1 MIYGFAVVWEHVD
14 RLINGLIN
22 TVILSV
28 LSAIVALILGSLVAI
43 LLMSSNRAVA
53 LCVQGMVDLMRCVP
67 FLMLIYLVYYGLP
80 HFGLNLDNWTSG
92 LGALVL
98 YNTAYMAEILRGIWR
113 RLRKETIEA
122 ATAFGFAGSRLYTRI
137 VFPQVFLAAGPMVG
151 NQLIQIIK
159 DTAFLTIIAVPEL
172 TQAASAIQA
181 QYFVPFAAFIA
192 AIFLYWALCALVECG
207 VFVVERWAE
216 ARR

>member
-80 HFGLNLDNWTSG
+80 HLGLNLDNWTSG
-92 LGALVL
+92 LGALAL

-113 RLRKETIEA
+113 RLPKETIEA

>member
-28 LSAIVALILGSLVAI
+28 LSAIAALILGSLVAI

-53 LCVQGMVDLMRCVP
+53 FCVQGMVDLMRCVP

-113 RLRKETIEA
+113 RLPKETIEA

-172 TQAASAIQA
+172 TQAASAL
-181 QYFVPFAAFIA
+181 QYCNCAAPA
-192 AIFLYWALCALVECG
+192 G
-207 VFVVERWAE
+207 G
-216 ARR
+216 

>member
-1 MIYGFAVVWEHVD
+1 MMYGFAVVWKHAD
-14 RLINGLIN
+14 LIINGLIN
-22 TVILSV
+22 TVILS
-28 LSAIVALILGSLVAI
+28 LLGAIVALVLGSLVAI

-53 LCVQGMVDLMRCVP
+53 FGVQGMVDLMRCVP
-67 FLMLIYLVYYGLP
+67 FLMLVYLVYYGLP
-80 HFGLNLDNWTSG
+80 HLGLNLDNWTSG

-113 RLRKETIEA
+113 RLPQETIEA
-122 ATAFGFAGSRLYTRI
+122 ATAFGFAGSRLYIRI
-137 VFPQVFLAAGPMVG
+137 IFPQVFLAAAPMVG

-192 AIFLYWALCALVECG
+192 AIFLYWALCATVEGG

>member
-1 MIYGFAVVWEHVD
+1 MYGFVVVWEHVD

-28 LSAIVALILGSLVAI
+28 LGAIAALILGSLVAI

-53 LCVQGMVDLMRCVP
+53 FCMQGMVDLMRCVP
-67 FLMLIYLVYYGLP
+67 FLMLVYLVYYGLP
-80 HFGLNLDNWTSG
+80 HLGLDFDNWTSG

-113 RLRKETIEA
+113 SLPKETIEA
-122 ATAFGFAGSRLYTRI
+122 ATAFGFAGPRLYTRI
-137 VFPQVFLAAGPMVG
+137 IFPQVFLAAGPMVG

-159 DTAFLTIIAVPEL
+159 DTAFLTVIAVPEL

-192 AIFLYWALCALVECG
+192 AIFLYWALCALVEGG

>member
-1 MIYGFAVVWEHVD
+1 MMYGFAVVWEHVD

-53 LCVQGMVDLMRCVP
+53 LCMQGMVDLMRCVP

-113 RLRKETIEA
+113 RLPKETIEA

-172 TQAASAIQA
+172 TQATSAIQA

-192 AIFLYWALCALVECG
+192 AIFLYWALCALIECG

>member
-1 MIYGFAVVWEHVD
+1 MYGFAVVWEHVD
-14 RLINGLIN
+14 RLISGLIN

-28 LSAIVALILGSLVAI
+28 LGAIVALILGSLVAI

-53 LCVQGMVDLMRCVP
+53 FCVQGMVDLMRCVP

-98 YNTAYMAEILRGIWR
+98 YHTAYMAEILRGIWR
-113 RLRKETIEA
+113 RLPKETIEA

-192 AIFLYWALCALVECG
+192 AIFLYWALCALIECG

>member
-1 MIYGFAVVWEHVD
+1 MIYGFAVVWEHFD

-22 TVILSV
+22 TLILSV

-53 LCVQGMVDLMRCVP
+53 FCVQGMVDLMRCVP

-80 HFGLNLDNWTSG
+80 HFGLNFDNWTSG
-92 LGALVL
+92 LGALAL

-113 RLRKETIEA
+113 HLPKETIEA

-192 AIFLYWALCALVECG
+192 AIFLYWALCALVEFG
-207 VFVVERWAE
+207 VLVVDRWAE

>member
-22 TVILSV
+22 TVMLSV

-113 RLRKETIEA
+113 RLPKETIEA

>member
-1 MIYGFAVVWEHVD
+1 MMYGFAVVWKHVD
-14 RLINGLIN
+14 LIVNGLLN
-22 TVILSV
+22 TVILSLV
-28 LSAIVALILGSLVAI
+28 GAIAALILGSLVAI
-43 LLMSSNRAVA
+43 LLMSSNRVVA
-53 LCVQGMVDLMRCVP
+53 FCVQGLVDLMRCVP
-67 FLMLIYLVYYGLP
+67 FLMLVYLVYYGLP
-80 HFGLNLDNWTSG
+80 HLGFNFDNWTSG

-113 RLRKETIEA
+113 SLPKETIEA
-122 ATAFGFAGSRLYTRI
+122 ATAFGFSGPRLYTRI
-137 VFPQVFLAAGPMVG
+137 IFPQVFLAAGPMVG

-181 QYFVPFAAFIA
+181 QFFVPFAAFIV
-192 AIFLYWALCALVECG
+192 AIFIYWALCAMVEGG

>member
-28 LSAIVALILGSLVAI
+28 LSAIAALILGSLVAI

-113 RLRKETIEA
+113 RLPKETIEA

>member
-1 MIYGFAVVWEHVD
+1 MMYGFAVVWEHVD

-22 TVILSV
+22 TVILGV

-53 LCVQGMVDLMRCVP
+53 FCVQGMVDLMRCVP

-113 RLRKETIEA
+113 GLPKETIEA

-172 TQAASAIQA
+172 TQAAGALQA